1 MRRLG
6 AVVMLLALLA
16 GCGGAVARAA
26 QPRSRVLQL
35 SRGDRQL
42 TTTIWAPPDARKHP
56 IVLFSH
62 GLGGL
67 PEQFAPIA
75 ATWVAAGFVVV
86 APAYPHTNGKV
97 KVDAIDVRHQPA
109 DAEFVLHALAG
120 DPQADLTRVI
130 AVGFSAGGTTTLGLL
145 HAGRFPGLI
154 AAVSIAGRRPPTPFG
169 GSPVPVLFVHGDR
182 DPTVPISAGRA
193 AYAALRWPGKDFVT
207 IPGGRHGDYLNPAN
221 PAYPRAEA
229 TIRDFLTH
237 AVTASAAHAH

>member
-109 DAEFVLHALAG
+109 
-120 DPQADLTRVI
+120 
-130 AVGFSAGGTTTLGLL
+130 
-145 HAGRFPGLI
+145 
-154 AAVSIAGRRPPTPFG
+154 
-169 GSPVPVLFVHGDR
+169 
-182 DPTVPISAGRA
+182 
-193 AYAALRWPGKDFVT
+193 
-207 IPGGRHGDYLNPAN
+207 
-221 PAYPRAEA
+221 
-229 TIRDFLTH
+229 
-237 AVTASAAHAH
+237 